1 MINFWVKHAG
11 NRNNIIQKGDLS
23 AHINLET
30 LSDIVYLYAIGP
42 IEGLKGEITV
52 YNGKSS
58 IATIEREQP
67 KIYSSLNYN
76 AIFLAYASA
85 SQWKHIPI
93 EKSISGLSNV
103 EAFIQT
109 MAKKHNVD
117 TQKPFPFRIE
127 GIVDSLN
134 YHIIFKSDNA
144 PHNKTEHQRA
154 KQKFS
159 VYKSRV
165 LIIGFWTDIESQ
177 GVYTHPDMRTHLH
190 FMLEDDTESGHVD
203 NIQMRE
209 GAFLYLPL

>member
-1 MINFWVKHAG
+1 MSNFWVRHAG
-11 NRNNIIQKGDLS
+11 NRNNIIQNGDLS
-23 AHINLET
+23 ARINLDT
-30 LSDIVYLYAIGP
+30 LSEISNLYAIGP

-76 AIFLAYASA
+76 AVFLAYASA
-85 SQWKHIPI
+85 SQWKKSTI
-93 EKSISGLSNV
+93 EKSIGGLSHV
-103 EAFIQT
+103 EAFVQN
-109 MAKKHNVD
+109 MAKKNNVD

-134 YHIIFKSDNA
+134 YHIIYKSDNA

-159 VYKSRV
+159 VYNSSV
-165 LIIGFWTDIESQ
+165 QIIGFWADSESQ
-177 GVYTHPDMRTHLH
+177 GVYTHPDRRTHLH
-190 FMLEDDTESGHVD
+190 FMLEDNTESGHID
-203 NIQMRE
+203 NIQLRE
-209 GAFLYLPL
+209 GAILYLPL